1 MNKEVWIGW
10 FSSMAEAYN
19 MAIYSFIAPLL
30 AASLFQQTPEWQA
43 LFFSYALVFVGA
55 CFLYPLGA
63 TYYGMIGDL
72 KGRQKACMY
81 STLGLGA
88 ATGLMG
94 LLPFASG
101 AWIYFLLL
109 ICAQHFFS
117 GGEYHSSVVF
127 SLEHAKDQEGGLMSA
142 LSCLFAVFGLVAANG
157 LASLSFFAGDPLWI
171 RLCFFVGGL
180 GGLVSFLLK
189 YYCTETPAFS
199 ALSSAELSHES
210 GFSFVQTHWKTMI
223 TVIAILG
230 FFLVSYMYI
239 FIFLPLIPF
248 ETTGQYSLDTF
259 KSLIVYGLFL
269 VTAGLL
275 ADKLGVPRV
284 MKWGLALFCLSVI
297 PLSYLLNHLFLLQ
310 CALILSACLVIG
322 PIHSWLLN
330 QFEVQNRCRGILISS
345 AIATSIF
352 GGSTVPICL
361 MIFELSQSLAVC
373 SLYPLLIGLI
383 AFHRLR
389 TGTPSRRQGLY
400 RGRYI

>member
-1 MNKEVWIGW
+1 MKKEVWIGW

-19 MAIYSFIAPLL
+19 MAIYSFMAPLL

-43 LFFSYALVFVGA
+43 LFFSYTLIFVAA
-55 CFLYPLGA
+55 CFLYPSGA
-63 TYYGMIGDL
+63 IYYGTIGDL

-94 LLPFASG
+94 ILSFENG

-127 SLEHAKDQEGGLMSA
+127 SLEHAKDQPRGLMSA

-157 LASLSFFAGDPLWI
+157 LASLSFLMENAIWI
-171 RLCFFVGGL
+171 RICFFIGGL
-180 GGLVSFLLK
+180 GGLLSFLLK
-189 YYCTETPAFS
+189 YYCAETPAFS
-199 ALSSAELSHES
+199 ALSSTELSLSKES
-210 GFSFVQTHWKTMI
+210 GLSFLKTHRKTMI
-223 TVIAILG
+223 TVIAILA
-230 FFLVSYMYI
+230 FFLVSYTFI

-248 ETTGQYSLDTF
+248 EKTGQYNLDTF
-259 KSLIVYGLFL
+259 KALIVYGLFL
-269 VTAGLL
+269 VTAGVL
-275 ADKLGVPRV
+275 ADKWGVQKV
-284 MKWGLALFCLSVI
+284 MKWGLGLFCAGVV
-297 PLSYLLNHLFLLQ
+297 PRSYLSNHLFLLQ
-310 CALILSACLVIG
+310 CALTLPACFIIG
-322 PIHSWLLN
+322 PIHSWLLH
-330 QFEVQNRCRGILISS
+330 QFEVKNRCRGILMSS

-361 MIFELSQSLAVC
+361 MIFEFSQSLAIC

-383 AFHRLR
+383 AFYLLNR
-389 TGTPSRRQGLY
+389 
-400 RGRYI
+400 